1 MSPEQKAGGQMGK
14 PLTGRENF
22 PGMELLG
29 ITRGLAPEPRPAP
42 AVPLKERAE
51 AGGPGEAQ

>member
-42 AVPLKERAE
+42 GVPLKERAE
-51 AGGPGEAQ
+51 AGGPGEA